1 MRATLN
7 VPISACI
14 TSHGDMTP
22 VPLLPLRGGR
32 RPRGV
37 CIVMPFS
44 RRLQFLLMVIPVLM
58 LLLLL
63 LMLVPLLVVGNAR
76 THRDLKQ

>member
-7 VPISACI
+7 IPISACI
-14 TSHGDMTP
+14 TSHGHMTP
-22 VPLLPLRGGR
+22 VPLLPLRGGQ

-44 RRLQFLLMVIPVLM
+44 WRVHQFLLMVIPVLM
-58 LLLLL
+58 LLL
-63 LMLVPLLVVGNAR
+63 PLLVVGNAC
-76 THRDLKQ
+76 THRDLEQ